1 MESEFG
7 NGAVNLRLDKFLSNA
22 GVGSRS
28 QVKILIKKGQVTVND
43 NTARSG
49 DDVIDENTDV
59 VICRGE
65 QISLIRYRYF
75 MLNKPS
81 GVVSATED
89 NLDKTVL
96 DCLSKEDARDLF
108 PVGRLD
114 KDTTGLL
121 LLTNDGELSHN
132 LLSPRKHVDK
142 TYYVTCETDVTE
154 EQLDALRKG
163 VDIGDDKNTLPALA
177 RSGLRSNEL
186 YLTIREGR
194 FHQVKRMLQAVGN
207 KVILLKRLSMGSL
220 KLDETLKPGEY
231 RALTSEE
238 IKDLKAGSIKMQ
250 V

>member
-1 MESEFG
+1 M
-7 NGAVNLRLDKFLSNA
+7 RLDKFLSNA

-28 QVKILIKKGQVTVND
+28 QVKILIKKGQVIVND
-43 NTARSG
+43 VKAKSG
-49 DDVIDENTDV
+49 DDIVDENTDIV
-59 VICRGE
+59 LCQGKR
-65 QISLIRYRYF
+65 ISLVKYRYF
-75 MLNKPS
+75 MLNKPA

-96 DCLSKEDARDLF
+96 DCLSKEDASDLF

-114 KDTTGLL
+114 KDTTGLM

-142 TYYVTCETDVTE
+142 TYYVTCELEVTE
-154 EQLDALRKG
+154 EQLDLLRKG
-163 VDIGDDKNTLPALA
+163 VDIGDDKITLPALA
-177 RSGLRSNEL
+177 RVGEQVNEL

-207 KVILLKRLSMGSL
+207 KVTSLKRLSMGSL
-220 KLDETLKPGEY
+220 KLDESLNPGEY
-231 RALTSEE
+231 RALTAEE
-238 IKDLKAGSIKMQ
+238 LRDLKAGSIKMQ

>member
-1 MESEFG
+1 M
-7 NGAVNLRLDKFLSNA
+7 RLDKFLSNA

-28 QVKILIKKGQVTVND
+28 QVKILIKKGQVSVND
-43 NTARSG
+43 AKAQSG

-59 VICRGE
+59 VLCQGKR
-65 QISLIRYRYF
+65 ISLVKYRYF
-75 MLNKPS
+75 MLNKPA

-114 KDTTGLL
+114 KDTTGLM

-142 TYYVTCETDVTE
+142 TYYVTCALEVTD
-154 EQLDALRKG
+154 EQLDLLRKG
-163 VDIGDDKNTLPALA
+163 VDIGDDKITLPALA
-177 RSGLRSNEL
+177 RIGAQPNEL

-207 KVILLKRLSMGSL
+207 KVMALKRLSMGSL
-220 KLDETLKPGEY
+220 KLDESLNPGEY
-231 RALTSEE
+231 RALTVEE
-238 IKDLKAGSIKMQ
+238 LKDLKNGSVQILI
-250 V
+250 

>member
-1 MESEFG
+1 M
-7 NGAVNLRLDKFLSNA
+7 RLDKYLSNA

-28 QVKILIKKGQVTVND
+28 QVKVLIKKGLVCVNACK
-43 NTARSG
+43 ARSG
-49 DDVIDENTDV
+49 DDVIDENKDV
-59 VICRGE
+59 IICQGKH
-65 QISLIRYRYF
+65 ISLTKFRYF
-75 MLNKPS
+75 MLYKPA

-96 DCLSKEDARDLF
+96 DCLAKEDRKDLF

-142 TYYVTCETDVTE
+142 TYYVTCEMTVTE
-154 EQLDALRKG
+154 TQLDALRQG
-163 VDIGDDKNTLPALA
+163 VDIGDDKKTLPALA
-177 RSGLRSNEL
+177 RIGRNENEL

-207 KVILLKRLSMGSL
+207 KVTALKRLSMGSL
-220 KLDETLKPGEY
+220 VLDENLAPGEY
-231 RALTSEE
+231 RPLTEAE
-238 IKDLKAGSIKMQ
+238 LQDLKTGSVKMP

>member
-1 MESEFG
+1 M
-7 NGAVNLRLDKFLSNA
+7 RLDKFLSNA

-28 QVKILIKKGQVTVND
+28 QVKVLIKKGLVNIND
-43 NTARSG
+43 CKARSG
-49 DDVIDENTDV
+49 DDVIDEKNDV
-59 VICRGE
+59 VICQGKR
-65 QISLIRYRYF
+65 ITLTKYRYF
-75 MLNKPS
+75 MLYKPV

-114 KDTTGLL
+114 KDTTGLM

-142 TYYVTCETDVTE
+142 TYYVTCESKVTE
-154 EQLDALRKG
+154 EQLEALRKG
-163 VDIGDDKNTLPALA
+163 VDIGDDKITLPALA
-177 RSGLRSNEL
+177 RAGQHENEL

-207 KVILLKRLSMGSL
+207 KVTALKRLSMGSL
-220 KLDETLKPGEY
+220 KLDENLKPGEY
-231 RALTSEE
+231 RALTAEE
-238 IKDLKAGSIKMQ
+238 LKDLKGGSVQIP

>member
-1 MESEFG
+1 M
-7 NGAVNLRLDKFLSNA
+7 RLDKFLSNA

-28 QVKILIKKGQVTVND
+28 QVKILIKKGLVCVND
-43 NTARSG
+43 CKARSG
-49 DDVIDENTDV
+49 DDVIDENEDV
-59 VICRGE
+59 VVCQGKR
-65 QISLIRYRYF
+65 ISLIKNRYF
-75 MLNKPS
+75 MLNKPA

-96 DCLSKEDARDLF
+96 DCLSKDDRKDLF

-142 TYYVTCETDVTE
+142 MYYVTCETDVTE
-154 EQLDALRKG
+154 MQLDLLRQG

-177 RSGLRSNEL
+177 KVGNNPNEL

-207 KVILLKRLSMGSL
+207 KVTALKRISMGSL
-220 KLDETLKPGEY
+220 KLDENLKPGEY
-231 RALTSEE
+231 RALTSDELR
-238 IKDLKAGSIKMQ
+238 DLKTGSVKMQ

>member
-1 MESEFG
+1 M
-7 NGAVNLRLDKFLSNA
+7 RLDKFLSNA
-22 GVGSRS
+22 GEGSRS
-28 QVKILIKKGQVTVND
+28 QVKILIKKGQVSINGIK
-43 NTARSG
+43 AKSG
-49 DDVIDENTDV
+49 DDVIDENTDEIV
-59 VICRGE
+59 CQGKK
-65 QISLIRYRYF
+65 ISLIKYRYF

-89 NLDKTVL
+89 HLDKTVL
-96 DCLSKEDARDLF
+96 DCLTKEDARDMF

-114 KDTTGLL
+114 KDTTGLM

-142 TYYVTCETDVTE
+142 TYYVTCEKTVTE
-154 EQLDALRKG
+154 EQMEALRKG
-163 VDIGDDKNTLPALA
+163 VDIGDDKITLPALT
-177 RSGLRSNEL
+177 RLGKQSNEL

-207 KVILLKRLSMGSL
+207 KVVALKRLSMGSL

-231 RALTSEE
+231 RPLTVEE
-238 IKDLKAGSIKMQ
+238 LQDLKSGSVKMP

>member
-1 MESEFG
+1 M
-7 NGAVNLRLDKFLSNA
+7 RLDKFLSNA

-28 QVKILIKKGQVTVND
+28 QVKILIKKGQVSVND
-43 NTARSG
+43 VKAQNG

-59 VICRGE
+59 VLCQGKR
-65 QISLIRYRYF
+65 ISLVKYRYF
-75 MLNKPS
+75 MLNKPA

-96 DCLSKEDARDLF
+96 DCLSEEDARDLF

-114 KDTTGLL
+114 KDTTGLM

-142 TYYVTCETDVTE
+142 TYYVTCALEVTD
-154 EQLDALRKG
+154 EQLDLLRKG
-163 VDIGDDKNTLPALA
+163 VDIGDDKITLPALA
-177 RSGLRSNEL
+177 RAGAQPNEL

-207 KVILLKRLSMGSL
+207 KVTTLKRLSMGSL
-220 KLDETLKPGEY
+220 KLDESLNPGEY
-231 RALTSEE
+231 RTLTAEE
-238 IKDLKAGSIKMQ
+238 LRDLKAGSIKMQ

>member
-1 MESEFG
+1 M
-7 NGAVNLRLDKFLSNA
+7 RLDKFLGNA

-28 QVKILIKKGQVTVND
+28 QVKVLIKKGLVTIND
-43 NTARSG
+43 CKARSG
-49 DDVIDENTDV
+49 DEVIDETKDV
-59 VICRGE
+59 IVCRGKRIE
-65 QISLIRYRYF
+65 LIKYRYI
-75 MLNKPS
+75 MLYKPA

-96 DCLSKEDARDLF
+96 DCLAKEDRKDLF

-142 TYYVTCETDVTE
+142 TYYVTCETNVTHTQME
-154 EQLDALRKG
+154 HLRQG
-163 VDIGDDKNTLPALA
+163 VDIGDDKMTLPALA
-177 RSGLRSNEL
+177 REGKKENEL

-194 FHQVKRMLQAVGN
+194 FHQVKRMMQAVGN
-207 KVILLKRLSMGSL
+207 KVTELKRLSMGSL
-220 KLDETLKPGEY
+220 VLDPNLNPGEY
-231 RALTSEE
+231 RPLTEAE
-238 IKDLKAGSIKMQ
+238 LKDLKAGSLKMP